1 MRDLFC
7 SIPGTRGRTFLRSLE
22 RWVLFLQYARTS
34 TSRTSRAFSVVSLS
48 LWNGLPLTQRASWL
62 IRTQSTITLK
72 LFFFIRAVLGP
83 GALLALRRRHISRC
97 SFRKITYERHK
108 KVCGT
113 KNKII
118 VPVRHVLKVSKR
130 RVDYYLAR
138 VTTSTD

>member
-1 MRDLFC
+1 M
-7 SIPGTRGRTFLRSLE
+7 E
-22 RWVLFLQYARTS
+22 WAS
-34 TSRTSRAFSVVSLS
+34 TDTAMS
-48 LWNGLPLTQRASWL
+48 PSWL
-62 IRTQSTITLK
+62 ILTQSTITLK